1 MGLWE
6 SLELTTTTVQKIA
19 NRGRRPRP
27 VPGVYLTVDSHVG
40 TPPLLQSVRGSSLP
54 VHVVVLRRAD
64 ARLQVRFHD
73 LDKKDLH
80 PTQTQSTANRARGSA
95 LVRIWVAEGSS
106 ATWMPVVNV
115 IDTPCRRGERSSS
128 SSARHGTTGASN
140 FILTSRSVFFN
151 AKPISRAGPVPR
163 CK

>member
-6 SLELTTTTVQKIA
+6 SLELTTTTTVQKIA
-19 NRGRRPRP
+19 NRGRPPRP

-80 PTQTQSTANRARGSA
+80 PTQTQSTANRARWLGFGWRKEA
-95 LVRIWVAEGSS
+95 LLRGCQWSMSSTPLAGVADAHRILS
-106 ATWMPVVNV
+106 
-115 IDTPCRRGERSSS
+115 
-128 SSARHGTTGASN
+128 
-140 FILTSRSVFFN
+140 
-151 AKPISRAGPVPR
+151 
-163 CK
+163 

>member
-80 PTQTQSTANRARGSA
+80 PTQTQSTANRARWSA
-95 LVRIWVAEGSS
+95 LVGIGWRKEALLRGCQWSMSSTPLAGVADAAAAARVTGLREHRILS
-106 ATWMPVVNV
+106 
-115 IDTPCRRGERSSS
+115 
-128 SSARHGTTGASN
+128 
-140 FILTSRSVFFN
+140 
-151 AKPISRAGPVPR
+151 
-163 CK
+163 